1 MSKLSHPIAVSKA
14 CVRLIACI
22 SLSFAAVACSQV
34 VPPMG
39 THDSVAPLDLTGAIK
54 AAPDK
59 AADVDGEDR
68 RIIARS
74 IENALAQSQ
83 TGSSQTGSSQ
93 TISWANP
100 VSGNT
105 GTISDIDNGTASLPG
120 CVHFKTTANTISG
133 VRAYEGQA
141 CRDAVSNLT
150 VTGLS
155 EAS

>member
-34 VPPMG
+34 APPMG

-83 TGSSQTGSSQ
+83 TGSSQTV
-93 TISWANP
+93 SWANP

>member
-1 MSKLSHPIAVSKA
+1 MSKLSHPTAVSKA

-74 IENALAQSQ
+74 IENALAQSR
-83 TGSSQTGSSQ
+83 TGSSQTV
-93 TISWANP
+93 SWANP